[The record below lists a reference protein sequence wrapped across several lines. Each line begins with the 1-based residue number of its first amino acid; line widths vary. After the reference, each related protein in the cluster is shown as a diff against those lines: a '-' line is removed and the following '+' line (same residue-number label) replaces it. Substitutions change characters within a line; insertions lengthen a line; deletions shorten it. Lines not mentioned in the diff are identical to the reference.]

1 MANQAQEMTEQA
13 LQGTEEEALRSEIT
27 KLKSD
32 LQVKIS

>member
-1 MANQAQEMTEQA
+1 MANQAQMTEQA
-13 LQGTEEEALRSEIT
+13 LKGTEEEALRSEIA